1 MNISSGVLVPLGY
14 GKYFRSDYIIGLVPI
29 EENRGPGRR
38 TEVYIQGQREP
49 FIASRSEGAIIRDMG
64 ESPDIEMRTM
74 EQYYLLADIQDTIK
88 GIDPMLRSIIRE
100 QGHWDLDRLEERIRE
115 LLSEEDF

>member
-1 MNISSGVLVPLGY
+1 MKISTGVMVPLGY
-14 GKYFRSDYIIGLVPI
+14 GKYFRSDYIVGLVPI

-38 TEVYIQGQREP
+38 TKVFIQGQQES
-49 FIASRSEGAIIRDMG
+49 FIASRSEGAIIRNMS
-64 ESPDIEMRTM
+64 ESSDVVMRTQ
-74 EQYYLLADIQDTIK
+74 EQYYLLADIQDTIE

-115 LLSEEDF
+115 LLSDDDL